1 VGFYLSFDGI
11 VEASGDIKSLL
22 GSSDGGLPVSPSL
35 TFHAKHMRT
44 TYRMP
49 DIEEYELECLIME
62 NVEDLCEQQ
71 ETLRTKISSLET
83 QNLELKNVLKS
94 EAEQIKR
101 AIKNLKKIVQDRR
114 IFIYRTVISICEE
127 EKCYNDV

>member
-1 VGFYLSFDGI
+1 
-11 VEASGDIKSLL
+11 
-22 GSSDGGLPVSPSL
+22 
-35 TFHAKHMRT
+35 MRT

-62 NVEDLCEQQ
+62 NVEDIHEQQ
-71 ETLRTKISSLET
+71 ETLRTKISSLEA
-83 QNLELKNVLKS
+83 QNLELKNLLKS